1 MVSAALITNTPP
13 SNAPFKYGLEVRK
26 FHPPKPLEN
35 QSVIKIQ
42 GAAFNHRD
50 IWILKDLYPGV
61 IVNSVIGSDCVGVV
75 QKKGTASVNEGER
88 VLICPSVNWDSDPR
102 GPEGAF
108 RILGLLPSPGT
119 FAETIN
125 IDSKE
130 VFPCPGHLTTAQAAG
145 LPLAG
150 LTAFRATFTKCQVQ
164 KGSVVLVTGIGGGVA
179 LFALQFALAI
189 GATVFVTSSN
199 PEKIE
204 AAKKLGAEGGVNY
217 RNPDA
222 IEDLKAQLNGRL
234 INAVV
239 DGSGGDLFA
248 KLPEVMAQGGIIA
261 QYGDTASPHGVTFD
275 RNLWA
280 RNCELKG
287 TAMGSR
293 AEFGQMLEFVD
304 KYKVKPVVSHSFKG
318 LTQENL
324 EKSISLLQNGQQ
336 MGKVVIEI

>member
-1 MVSAALITNTPP
+1 MVSAALITNTPTP
-13 SNAPFKYGLEVRK
+13 DTPFKYGLEVRK
-26 FHPPKPLEN
+26 FHPAKALEN
-35 QSVIKIQ
+35 QTVV
-42 GAAFNHRD
+42 
-50 IWILKDLYPGV
+50 KDLYPGV
-61 IVNSVIGSDCVGVV
+61 VVNSVIGADAVGIVES
-75 QKKGTASVNEGER
+75 KGTASVEEGER
-88 VLICPSVNWDSDPR
+88 VLLCPSVNWDSNPA

-130 VFPCPGHLTTAQAAG
+130 VFPCPAHLSTAQAAA

-150 LTAFRATFTKCQVQ
+150 LTAYRALFTKCQVQ
-164 KGSVVLVTGIGGGVA
+164 KGYNVLVTGIGGGVA
-179 LFALQFALAI
+179 LFALQFALAA
-189 GATVFVTSSN
+189 GANVFVTSSS

-204 AAKKLGAEGGVNY
+204 AAKKLGAEGGINY
-217 RNPDA
+217 KDPNA
-222 IEDLKAQLNGRL
+222 IEDLKDQLNGRL

-248 KLPEVMAQGGIIA
+248 KLPEVMAQGGIITT
-261 QYGDTASPHGVTFD
+261 YGDTASPNGVIFD

-293 AEFGQMLEFVD
+293 AEFAQMLEFVD
-304 KYKVKPVVSHSFKG
+304 QHKVKPVVSHSFKG
-318 LTQENL
+318 LTQTNL
-324 EKSISLLQNGQQ
+324 DKCISILQNGQQ
-336 MGKVVIEI
+336 MGKVVIEM